1 MIVSKEIKALGKLV
15 QRLRVVDKK
24 FRVFGSEQHKYKF
37 GPTLS
42 EAELKA
48 FEVSNGCKLPEDY
61 RQFLA
66 TIGNGGAGPFY
77 GLEPLGTFGRDLS
90 KPFPLA
96 EATKQLS
103 GVELEKVGASDS
115 GVLEFCHQGCCI
127 YSYLVVNGPTYGTIW
142 FGREDFFPTDLSFS
156 IWYRSWAEKAL
167 QALKNENK
175 VSLLRVG
182 MSKADVIKKVGGDWR
197 TRKALYGPI
206 WYFEASNI
214 PAQLELDEHGI
225 VIKVNPRQFIVANPE
240 WPPKAAQ
247 IRSS

>member
-1 MIVSKEIKALGKLV
+1 MMVLEEIKAIGKLV
-15 QRLRVVDKK
+15 QRLRAVDKN

-42 EAELKA
+42 EAELRA

-90 KPFPLA
+90 KPFLLT

-103 GVELEKVGASDS
+103 EFELVELGGRDS
-115 GVLEFCHQGCCI
+115 GALEFCHQGCCI

-142 FGREDFFPTDLSFS
+142 NGREDFFPTGLSFS

-167 QALKNENK
+167 QALENENK

-197 TRKALYGPI
+197 TRKALSRPI

-214 PAQLELDEHGI
+214 PARLELDEHGI
-225 VIKVNPRQFIVANPE
+225 VIKVKIYKRQFIVAYPERPPNPN
-240 WPPKAAQ
+240 
-247 IRSS
+247 IS